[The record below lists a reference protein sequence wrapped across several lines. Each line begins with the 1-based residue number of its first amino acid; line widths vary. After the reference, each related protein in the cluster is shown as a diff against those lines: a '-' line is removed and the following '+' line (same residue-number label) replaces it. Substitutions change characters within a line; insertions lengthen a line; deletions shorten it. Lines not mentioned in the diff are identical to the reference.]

1 MTYTTGLSLI
11 EIITGN
17 EASPKAIVMAGAA
30 GSGKSTLLE
39 KLKEMGLTLPEIV
52 NQDDYVEDLT
62 KAIKGVE
69 RYYPETTK
77 KQQEEKAQLIK
88 DLKEGEK
95 KLSVGFGG
103 KIATLKRNG
112 LVREKSDFV
121 FDTTAGG
128 TKFEP
133 IVDGLK
139 EKGYKIFMVYN
150 YAHPFVSYVSNAIR
164 SRKIPTDSVLDTWNS
179 VFNKAE
185 SFKKMFGEN
194 FVMHVRD
201 DSDHKKQIEE
211 FNKAAASGAEGLKKF
226 IDEFDEK
233 LQKEKGVEKGSSF
246 FDEVE
251 MEPEEEAAF
260 LKAVQN
266 IDYNKDDRSEVKK
279 LKEAFLKTFRDTGEG
294 PGEEVFKKE
303 INKYRKSK
311 QNRDSKFR
319 QVLGDIAAVL
329 RDDERLKVIQGT
341 DVEVI
346 KQQIQNFLR

>member
-52 NQDDYVEDLT
+52 NQDDYVENLT

-69 RYYPETTK
+69 KYYPEENLKQVKVK
-77 KQQEEKAQLIK
+77 KATLEKLRADKKASGGVARKIAGLYRES
-88 DLKEGEK
+88 LVEK
-95 KLSVGFGG
+95 KL
-103 KIATLKRNG
+103 
-112 LVREKSDFV
+112 DFI
-121 FDTTAGG
+121 FDTTASG
-128 TKFEP
+128 TEFET
-133 IVDGLK
+133 IVKKLRN
-139 EKGYKIFMVYN
+139 KGYKIFMVYN
-150 YAHPFVSYVSNAIR
+150 YTHPFVSYVSNATR
-164 SRKIPTDSVLDTWNS
+164 SRKIPTSSVLDTWNK
-179 VFNKAE
+179 VFNKTE
-185 SFKKMFGEN
+185 SFIKMFGKN

-201 DSDHKKQIEE
+201 DSDHKKHIEE

-233 LQKEKGVEKGSSF
+233 LLKEKGIEKGSSL
-246 FDEVE
+246 FDEVK

-294 PGEEVFKKE
+294 PGDEVFKRE
-303 INKYRKSK
+303 IDEYRKSK
-311 QNRDSKFR
+311 QNKDSEFR

-329 RDDERLKVIQGT
+329 RDKERLKVIQGT

-346 KQQIQNFLR
+346 KQQIQNFL